1 MASLA
6 EFNLSC
12 EHLRDWSATGCV
24 EPTLSG
30 RHIGHTNCMM
40 FNMVAALEMALNNG
54 RHPLMRWD
62 LGPKTG
68 DIGTGDFQD
77 YESFFNAFAAQLLIS
92 GRPDMPIQQFSGRLI
107 RLSARPLF

>member
-1 MASLA
+1 MTR
-6 EFNLSC
+6 LSWHHSRNSIIPP

-68 DIGTGDFQD
+68 DIKAGDFKD
-77 YESFFNAFAAQLLIS
+77 YESFFNAFATQL
-92 GRPDMPIQQFSGRLI
+92 RFSG
-107 RLSARPLF
+107 